1 MSQCT
6 TATITTPNSSAF
18 VTSSAL
24 NIVDRMPKNDKN
36 GDRMPKGDKNGDRMP
51 KRDKAESSRAP
62 KNATVENRTPKN
74 ETIENRAPKNEP
86 NLEVVPGNK
95 LTGSNRM
102 PKVYYHN
109 RIKRA
114 ASNGP
119 NGMPNE
125 KVPFADLD
133 KMPNCSSEYQ
143 HHVTVSS
150 EFSVSM
156 ASPMPSLAPSSS
168 SSSSVVASSDSF
180 STIRRNCERHMR
192 RLERYKKAR
201 SFCSLDTAEAEEEED
216 NKMGN
221 NTKPTPMAEG
231 GNDQHKADDQ
241 QHQEEQI
248 LRQIADKKTGTG
260 GEQFETL
267 RSKML
272 SLMENDMHL
281 LAKLL
286 QLGETLCELR
296 SKHEQQQQ
304 QQQQQQQ
311 NPMKYCDGYGG
322 GGGQTASISSTNWAQ
337 QTAAE
342 RDDSDGDVHDDDED
356 EQRQQQQKQKKAS
369 LDDEEADV
377 IGDASA
383 PRSLLHRAR
392 QHRRRAPL
400 PPEFGRA
407 SAATVTRVYLAGEQ
421 HTNDA
426 NRRPGV
432 PLGCAVRSDQE
443 DNDEER
449 EEEDDDHIS
458 PNVQYFSRK
467 NSVLRIPIPPRAS
480 NRNFGRPKFHQR
492 LNSSNFSSSS
502 PSCCAG
508 AAAGSSPLVMMAAH
522 TKMLSSAAPSP
533 SAHCAAAASA
543 AHHHHNGTAPPP
555 PPPPSTIVETDLLM
569 MDSGHSSASSEADPQ
584 QHSPPGAPS
593 SRFSTFSSSLSTG
606 SASCRSLFGVAALAE
621 AAKRTKSEERRAD
634 GSRGGSAAER
644 CAGVAET
651 ERAVLDGW
659 KTNCNVK
666 NNKSSF
672 SD

>member
-18 VTSSAL
+18 VTSSSL
-24 NIVDRMPKNDKN
+24 KIMDRMSKN
-36 GDRMPKGDKNGDRMP
+36 DKNGDRMP
-51 KRDKAESSRAP
+51 KRDKAESSR
-62 KNATVENRTPKN
+62 TPKSDS
-74 ETIENRAPKNEP
+74 IENKTHKNEP
-86 NLEVVPGNK
+86 NLDVVPGNE

-102 PKVYYHN
+102 PKLYYHN

-143 HHVTVSS
+143 HHGTLSS
-150 EFSVSM
+150 EFYVSM

-201 SFCSLDTAEAEEEED
+201 SFCSLDTAEAEEEAENEED
-216 NKMGN
+216 NKIGN
-221 NTKPTPMAEG
+221 NAKPTPTAEG
-231 GNDQHKADDQ
+231 GNDQNKTDDQ
-241 QHQEEQI
+241 QRQEKQI
-248 LRQIADKKTGTG
+248 LRQTADEKTGTG

-304 QQQQQQQ
+304 QQQQQQHQ
-311 NPMKYCDGYGG
+311 NPMKYCDDYGE
-322 GGGQTASISSTNWAQ
+322 GGGQTASISSPNWAQ

-342 RDDSDGDVHDDDED
+342 HDDSDGDVHDDED
-356 EQRQQQQKQKKAS
+356 EQQHKQKNA

-377 IGDASA
+377 VGDASA

-407 SAATVTRVYLAGEQ
+407 SAASVTRVYLAGEQ
-421 HTNDA
+421 QTNDA
-426 NRRPGV
+426 NRRRGV
-432 PLGCAVRSDQE
+432 PLGGAVRSDQE
-443 DNDEER
+443 ENDEEG
-449 EEEDDDHIS
+449 EEDDDQIS

-502 PSCCAG
+502 PSCCAA
-508 AAAGSSPLVMMAAH
+508 AAAGSSPCVMMATH
-522 TKMLSSAAPSP
+522 TKMPSSVAPSP
-533 SAHCAAAASA
+533 SAHCAAAANNASA

-555 PPPPSTIVETDLLM
+555 PPPSTIVETDLLM
-569 MDSGHSSASSEADPQ
+569 LDSGHSSASSEADPQ

-606 SASCRSLFGVAALAE
+606 SASCRSLFGVVALAAAAD

-651 ERAVLDGW
+651 DRAVLDEW